1 MSKPTVEKREYRA
14 GPVCIMG
21 AAGVALIWTK
31 SNCEYWLQEVGLDE
45 FMGDMN
51 PSIWTVAVGN
61 EKYEL
66 LPIIADI

>member
-1 MSKPTVEKREYRA
+1 
-14 GPVCIMG
+14 MG
-21 AAGVALIWTK
+21 AAGGAFIWTK